1 MAKHTTLLLMAIVNI
16 LLTSTAATLAKAPA
30 PAANKPT
37 AYEMLGRYG
46 FPPGILPEGVLDYE
60 LRPDGSFEVHFSDEC
75 KLRVDGQYDIHY
87 NTRVAGNINNDTL
100 GGLEGIKVKVF
111 IAWVSIKEVDRDGDE
126 LRLHA
131 GMISK
136 SFPVGDFS
144 SSPKCN

>member
-1 MAKHTTLLLMAIVNI
+1 MAKHTTLLLVAIVNI
-16 LLTSTAATLAKAPA
+16 LLTATAATLAKAPA

-46 FPPGILPEGVLDYE
+46 FPPGILPEGVHDYE

-75 KLRVDGQYDIHY
+75 KLRIDGQYDIHY
-87 NTRVAGNINNDTL
+87 STRVAGNIKNDTIS
-100 GGLEGIKVKVF
+100 GLEGIKDVG
-111 IAWVSIKEVDRDGDE
+111 RDGNE

-131 GMISK
+131 GIISK
-136 SFPVGDFS
+136 SFPVDVFS